1 MGKNTKPILSVLVDE
16 DKKEK
21 FAELARRYKQSMGW
35 ILNDC
40 IDRML
45 AADSMDVYR
54 GSISIEETPRL
65 SIPNEVSRGLSVE
78 SIDEM
83 VKASIEKHLADV
95 SGYLP
100 IETVE
105 CMAIGAIDKHLE
117 KLGTTS
123 IGIHEVQKLV
133 NESIEVALEP
143 IEAEVA
149 ELKKPLAE
157 LARRLDDERV
167 IAPDSNAQAHPLGVV
182 AYSGSKTIAIAT
194 PIPKKNHPPE
204 SPQNPR
210 RITPPLKLQHP
221 PISARMGSQN
231 QTANPIGL
239 QLIIDASIAC

>member
-45 AADSMDVYR
+45 AADSMDIYR

-83 VKASIEKHLADV
+83 VRVSIEKQIADV

-149 ELKKPLAE
+149 QLKKPLA
-157 LARRLDDERV
+157 
-167 IAPDSNAQAHPLGVV
+167 
-182 AYSGSKTIAIAT
+182 
-194 PIPKKNHPPE
+194 
-204 SPQNPR
+204 
-210 RITPPLKLQHP
+210 
-221 PISARMGSQN
+221 
-231 QTANPIGL
+231 IG
-239 QLIIDASIAC
+239 

>member
-45 AADSMDVYR
+45 AADSMDIYR
-54 GSISIEETPRL
+54 GYIYIEETPRP
-65 SIPNEVSRGLSVE
+65 SIPGEVSRGLSVE

-83 VKASIEKHLADV
+83 VRVSIEKQIAEFVRTGFPSMQRTQAADV

-117 KLGTTS
+117 KLGTTL

-133 NESIEVALEP
+133 NESIEIALEP
-143 IEAEVA
+143 IETEVA
-149 ELKKPLAE
+149 QLKKPLA
-157 LARRLDDERV
+157 
-167 IAPDSNAQAHPLGVV
+167 
-182 AYSGSKTIAIAT
+182 
-194 PIPKKNHPPE
+194 
-204 SPQNPR
+204 
-210 RITPPLKLQHP
+210 
-221 PISARMGSQN
+221 
-231 QTANPIGL
+231 IG
-239 QLIIDASIAC
+239 